1 MSMIKAPETVTK
13 PRAIGPNMVHII
25 FTFGLLLTAEC
36 PFIAWQVYPHLAQ
49 DMF

>member
-13 PRAIGPNMVHII
+13 PRAIGPKVHII
-25 FTFGLLLTAEC
+25 FTFGLLLIAQC